1 MTSRPQ
7 RPFVPVDG
15 FYGEGYDQPPK
26 PGLCVA
32 EVGGEGTWRQ
42 CSYKPLSEEH
52 QFCKRHQAQQDK
64 YNAWLKEKREE
75 LKAAEAAKGEQA
87 R

>member
-1 MTSRPQ
+1 MTQPMTSRPQ

-64 YNAWLKEKREE
+64 YNAWLK
-75 LKAAEAAKGEQA
+75 AAEAAKGEQA